1 MGAIGIG
8 ISAWRLVSGRLVRS
22 SSGWK
27 ECVLGYG
34 RHLEMM
40 GGDGETPNRACCL
53 CILHRAIVY
62 NDECPTA
69 SWILSRHV
77 LPMTSRASV
86 STIP

>member
-1 MGAIGIG
+1 MDILNKRWANGIG

-22 SSGWK
+22 SSGWE

-40 GGDGETPNRACCL
+40 GGDGETANRAVCL

-62 NDECPTA
+62 NDEMSNDKLDLVQTND
-69 SWILSRHV
+69 SS
-77 LPMTSRASV
+77 
-86 STIP
+86 